1 MLSGGQRQRVSL
13 ARAVAFDPDVRVLQ
27 DPTTAVD
34 SVTEQNIADRLSRQR
49 ADKITLVFSE
59 APAWHAVAAH
69 HLSVAD
75 LLARTDE
82 LTEEAPDE

>member
-1 MLSGGQRQRVSL
+1 MLSGGQRQRVPL
-13 ARAVAFDPDVRVLQ
+13 ARAVAFDPEVLVLQ

-59 APAWHAVAAH
+59 APAWHAVATNH
-69 HLSVAD
+69 VSVAD
-75 LLARTDE
+75 LLA
-82 LTEEAPDE
+82 LTAGFDGEIAG